1 MDTNTTTTKMGRKR
15 TLPEGARI
23 TSFSLTEEERLA
35 VKKFIVEMRRE
46 KKAKELAD
54 KPVIKVEDFSWK
66 LLVKVAEEVAYAMI
80 TIAGTRRSFAKVE
93 RLIKD
98 AAIIGFKDAVGRWE
112 NENPLKYD
120 ENGKQVKE

>member
-1 MDTNTTTTKMGRKR
+1 MDTNAKTTKMGRRK

-23 TSFSLTEEERLA
+23 TSFSLTDEERLA

-54 KPVIKVEDFSWK
+54 KPVVNLEDLGFK
-66 LLVKVAEEVAYAMI
+66 LVLKVAEETAYAMI
-80 TIAGTRRSFAKVE
+80 TAANDRRCFTKVE
-93 RLIKD
+93 RLLKD

-112 NENPLKYD
+112 NEHPRKYD
-120 ENGKQVKE
+120 KNWKQIME

>member
-1 MDTNTTTTKMGRKR
+1 MDTNAKTTKLGRKK

-23 TSFSLTEEERLA
+23 TSFSLTDEERLA

-54 KPVIKVEDFSWK
+54 KPVIKLEDLSFK
-66 LLVKVAEEVAYAMI
+66 LIIKVAEEVAYAMI
-80 TIAGTRRSFAKVE
+80 TEANDRRSFTKAE
-93 RLIKD
+93 HLLKD

-112 NENPLKYD
+112 NEHPRKYD
-120 ENGKQVKE
+120 ENWK